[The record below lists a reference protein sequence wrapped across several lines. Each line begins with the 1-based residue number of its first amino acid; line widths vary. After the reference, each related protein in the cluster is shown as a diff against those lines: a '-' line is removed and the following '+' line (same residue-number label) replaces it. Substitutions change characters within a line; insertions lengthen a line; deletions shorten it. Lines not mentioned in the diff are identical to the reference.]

1 METKEIRHKGQVV
14 KIDRQGGDIF
24 GVKLQKITVSF
35 LSQGGCGSCKARGKC
50 GMVESDRREVEVY
63 APVAEA
69 YNLGDEVTISVTMG
83 MGRMAV
89 VLAYVVP
96 LVLMIILMAL
106 GAVLNLAE
114 WGVALMGLVG
124 VALYYC
130 VLYLN
135 RNRIDKKINF
145 TITN

>member
-14 KIDRQGGDIF
+14 KIEEHGGDVF

-50 GMVESDRREVEVY
+50 GMVESDRREVEVFASQREIY
-63 APVAEA
+63 KI
-69 YNLGDEVTISVTMG
+69 GDDVTISVTMG

-89 VLAYVVP
+89 ILAYVVP
-96 LVLMIILMAL
+96 LVLMIVLMIL
-106 GAVLNLAE
+106 GVVLNFAE
-114 WGVALMGLVG
+114 WGVALMGLIG

-135 RNRIDKKINF
+135 RNTIDKKINF